1 MVAAG
6 GQRKKHFIEELSMIS
21 PRLLTFVL
29 GTAMVAGC
37 AAGPIDSGP
46 IAVTINSL
54 NEGDVGSDGA
64 VWKDGNI
71 STGTSNPWGDFVKA
85 AEEECGGSPVSFEFT
100 SATVVIEFD
109 GSATVDETFGGRA
122 EVRILSTQGS
132 DDDADKAAIA
142 SIETLSGAGP
152 HSLDVGAGQDH
163 SSLHSRLLGGDFHVG
178 FWAEVA
184 DPDADLD
191 INITITLEALA
202 NCE

>member
-1 MVAAG
+1 MN
-6 GQRKKHFIEELSMIS
+6 QPH
-21 PRLLTFVL
+21 LLTFVL
-29 GTAMVAGC
+29 GAAMLAGC

-46 IAVTINSL
+46 ISITVNSM
-54 NEGDVGSDGA
+54 NEGDIGSDGA
-64 VWKDGNI
+64 VWKDENI
-71 STGTSNPWGDFVKA
+71 STGTSNPWGDFVDA

-100 SATVVIEFD
+100 SVTVSVELD
-109 GSATVDETFGGRA
+109 GSATVDEILGGAA

-132 DDDADKAAIA
+132 DDDADKAVIA

-152 HSLDVGAGQDH
+152 HTFDVGAGQDH

-184 DPDADLD
+184 DPDAELD
-191 INITITLEALA
+191 MDVTIAFEALA